1 MFLSRGAGYNLTGA
15 DVWACVRR
23 TARLCSQPRTW
34 GCAQPTVATR
44 RLGVTFYFVWF
55 GGLPF
60 DGESLPQLVTSILQ
74 ARTTV
79 RQRARMRG

>member
-1 MFLSRGAGYNLTGA
+1 
-15 DVWACVRR
+15 
-23 TARLCSQPRTW
+23 
-34 GCAQPTVATR
+34 
-44 RLGVTFYFVWF
+44 VTFYFVWF

>member
-23 TARLCSQPRTW
+23 TERLCSQP
-34 GCAQPTVATR
+34 GGTVATR

-74 ARTTV
+74 A
-79 RQRARMRG
+79 

>member
-23 TARLCSQPRTW
+23 TERLCSQPRIW
-34 GCAQPTVATR
+34 GCAVAMR

-74 ARTTV
+74 ARTTTV